1 MDPLERSPTA
11 SANSPCQACRYARA
25 TAHDG
30 LYCDRCTGSP
40 YPCEVERAS
49 SPLEAWLYHA
59 CGCHGRFFEPKA
71 TAPEWIAAD
80 AAGRGNHLPRSSF

>member
-11 SANSPCQACRYARA
+11 SANPPCQACRYARA

-30 LYCDRCTGSP
+30 LYCDRCTGSL

-59 CGCHGRFFEPKA
+59 CGCDGRFFEPKA
-71 TAPEWIAAD
+71 TAPEWVAAD